1 MIQSIGYFSTI
12 MDLEEKMLFSHH
24 CFNPMFSFIAISFTA
39 LDIFVGNAEHS
50 YQLNQCG
57 LTCSAVTV
65 KFVDILFYS
74 AVTLFSFH
82 FFFIN
87 VMLNR

>member
-1 MIQSIGYFSTI
+1 MV
-12 MDLEEKMLFSHH
+12 MDLAEEMLFSHH
-24 CFNPMFSFIAISFTA
+24 CFNPMLSFHAISFTA
-39 LDIFVGNAEHS
+39 LDIFVGNAERS

-57 LTCSAVTV
+57 LTCSVGTV

-82 FFFIN
+82 FF
-87 VMLNR
+87 L